1 MKLIEPV
8 PDRVGAPLGAA
19 VHAPSFEPSTR
30 EDWAIRVRHL
40 GKRYRLFRHSRDRIK
55 QWLFGWRRC
64 YYQDVWAL
72 RGVSLEIAKGQ
83 SVALMGA
90 NGSGKSTLLQIL
102 AGTLTPTEGTAELQ
116 GRVTAL
122 LELGSGFHPDFTGEE
137 NVRLAGSILG
147 LSPDEMNRCLPAIAA
162 MAELGDYLQRPL
174 RTYSSGMIVRLAFAV
189 AASVQPEILLV
200 DEALAVGDLAFQ
212 QRCFERLRRLREQGT
227 TLVLVS
233 HDLETCKRFC
243 DVMYVL
249 EHGRL
254 IQAGPA
260 EDVADW
266 YFAHLCSKKT
276 MEHGRQ
282 DAAVGQGEGTFPEA
296 AARITGVECL
306 DEADRPT
313 TVLRMGQR
321 YRLRVQIRLQGAC
334 SHLVAGFYLR
344 DRFGCEIMGSNTADA
359 SALFPSL
366 RPGDRWWVE
375 FAWPMRLRQGKYSVS
390 AALAK
395 DAQTPSYH
403 HWIDHALMIEVVDP
417 RAGRRVHGLV
427 DEDVTITIR
436 RAV

>member
-1 MKLIEPV
+1 
-8 PDRVGAPLGAA
+8 
-19 VHAPSFEPSTR
+19 
-30 EDWAIRVRHL
+30 
-40 GKRYRLFRHSRDRIK
+40 
-55 QWLFGWRRC
+55 
-64 YYQDVWAL
+64 
-72 RGVSLEIAKGQ
+72 
-83 SVALMGA
+83 
-90 NGSGKSTLLQIL
+90 
-102 AGTLTPTEGTAELQ
+102 
-116 GRVTAL
+116 
-122 LELGSGFHPDFTGEE
+122 
-137 NVRLAGSILG
+137 
-147 LSPDEMNRCLPAIAA
+147 
-162 MAELGDYLQRPL
+162 
-174 RTYSSGMIVRLAFAV
+174 
-189 AASVQPEILLV
+189 
-200 DEALAVGDLAFQ
+200 
-212 QRCFERLRRLREQGT
+212 
-227 TLVLVS
+227 
-233 HDLETCKRFC
+233 
-243 DVMYVL
+243 
-249 EHGRL
+249 
-254 IQAGPA
+254 
-260 EDVADW
+260 
-266 YFAHLCSKKT
+266 

-282 DAAVGQGEGTFPEA
+282 GAAVGQGEGAFPEA

-375 FAWPMRLRQGKYSVS
+375 FAWPMRLRPGKYSVS

-427 DEDVTITIR
+427 DEDVAITIR